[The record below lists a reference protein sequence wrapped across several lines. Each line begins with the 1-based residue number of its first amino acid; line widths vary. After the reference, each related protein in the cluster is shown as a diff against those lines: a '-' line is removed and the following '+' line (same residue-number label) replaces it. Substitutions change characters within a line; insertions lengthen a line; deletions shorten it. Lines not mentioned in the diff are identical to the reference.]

1 MTKIDSNHLATEEEK
16 AKAKQMIK
24 LLFEK
29 AKIEIEK
36 AKTSYEVTKIDA
48 EYSKLITKTL
58 PENKAK
64 LNAKKKIEK
73 IARQLKNKLN
83 NMNGVSKEEKDRIKV
98 IIEQIVKKSFKD
110 IDLASRNNTINKIV
124 NDVKIQFANIKINK
138 QNNKKSLIN
147 NENASVIITTEQHK
161 TNKAYHKVRNEKG
174 RYQLPNTGIN
184 NDTSSPLISFTFVS
198 GLFLILRS
206 MRRRASK

>member
-1 MTKIDSNHLATEEEK
+1 M
-16 AKAKQMIK
+16 QR
-24 LLFEK
+24 
-29 AKIEIEK
+29 
-36 AKTSYEVTKIDA
+36 
-48 EYSKLITKTL
+48 
-58 PENKAK
+58 
-64 LNAKKKIEK
+64 KKIEK

-110 IDLASRNNTINKIV
+110 IDLASRNNTINEIV